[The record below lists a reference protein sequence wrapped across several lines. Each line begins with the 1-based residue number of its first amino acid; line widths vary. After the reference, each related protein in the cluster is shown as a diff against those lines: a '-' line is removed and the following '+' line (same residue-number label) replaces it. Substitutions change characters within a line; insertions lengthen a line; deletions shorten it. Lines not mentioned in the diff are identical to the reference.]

1 MILVKAAGESKKI
14 LDYIFRKLGLD
25 EKYVDLAS
33 ANRAQVFIQGLF
45 FFLFF
50 SCFFASLW
58 NIWETWTCLS

>member
-33 ANRAQVFIQGLF
+33 ANRAQVFIQSLF

-50 SCFFASLW
+50 SCVFASL
-58 NIWETWTCLS
+58 